1 MRGQTRLVLRAVL
14 HFAVAYV
21 VFAAAIYIF
30 QRRLL
35 YLPDTQKPTE
45 WDLRAVGL
53 RFWPSSDNTY
63 RGLIGA
69 LSPDKAKG
77 TVIVFHGN
85 AGTANYRSHYVRPLE
100 SLGYRVILAEYPGYG
115 GRSGRH
121 SESSFVSDARKTIEL
136 AYEEFGKPVFLWGE
150 SLGCG
155 VVASVITDPP
165 VPVAGVILLTPWD
178 TLPRLAQTLYWY
190 LPARWMV
197 RDQYDNIKNLKS
209 FNGHVAMLMAE
220 QDEIVPKRHSLRLY
234 ESLLEPK
241 RLWVFHGAGHNS
253 WPVNPTETWW
263 REVMDF
269 VVEQG

>member
-1 MRGQTRLVLRAVL
+1 M
-14 HFAVAYV
+14 
-21 VFAAAIYIF
+21 
-30 QRRLL
+30 
-35 YLPDTQKPTE
+35 
-45 WDLRAVGL
+45 
-53 RFWPSSDNTY
+53 
-63 RGLIGA
+63 
-69 LSPDKAKG
+69 
-77 TVIVFHGN
+77 IVFHGN
-85 AGTANYRSHYVRPLE
+85 AGTAKYRSHYVPALE

-121 SESSFVSDARKTIEL
+121 SENSFVSDARKTIEL

-197 RDQYDNIKNLKS
+197 RDQYDNIQNLKS
-209 FNGHVAMLMAE
+209 FNGRVAMLMAE

-241 RLWVFHGAGHNS
+241 RLWVF
-253 WPVNPTETWW
+253 
-263 REVMDF
+263 RI
-269 VVEQG
+269 Q